1 MEVVMQ
7 VLKFQQ
13 SKKHTSD
20 DQIWSG
26 ILMKMME
33 VMKYWTLG
41 RINEVIGKKT
51 Y

>member
-1 MEVVMQ
+1 MQ

-20 DQIWSG
+20 DHIWSR